1 MHKIDDDSPFRV
13 RILKEYP
20 EQPSSEGD
28 PALGITIGL
37 VFAVVF
43 YGSLIFWLRSC

>member
-20 EQPSSEGD
+20 EPPSSDGN
-28 PALGITIGL
+28 PALGIVIGL
-37 VFAVVF
+37 VSAVVF
-43 YGSLIFWLRSC
+43 YGSLILWLRSC